1 MNYLSYIIPALSLLL
16 SFYIFSK
23 SNIKQ
28 DTTALTTVIIKLE
41 NINENI
47 TSIKSDLSILRQEQ
61 KEDHDK
67 LIKIEQSIN
76 AAWRKIDELKEEN
89 K

>member
-1 MNYLSYIIPALSLLL
+1 MNYLSYIIPILTLLL
-16 SFYIFSK
+16 SFYIFLK
-23 SNIKQ
+23 SNIRQ

-67 LIKIEQSIN
+67 LIKLEQSVN
-76 AAWRKIDELKEEN
+76 AAWKKIDKINE
-89 K
+89 

>member
-1 MNYLSYIIPALSLLL
+1 MNYLSYIIPTLSLLL

-47 TSIKSDLSILRQEQ
+47 TSIKSDLSIVRQDQ

-67 LIKIEQSIN
+67 LIKLEQSVN
-76 AAWRKIDELKEEN
+76 AAWKKIDGLN
-89 K
+89 Q

>member
-1 MNYLSYIIPALSLLL
+1 MNYLSYIIPVLTLLL
-16 SFYIFSK
+16 SFYIFLK
-23 SNIKQ
+23 SNIRQ

-76 AAWRKIDELKEEN
+76 AAWKKIDGLKQ
-89 K
+89 

>member
-1 MNYLSYIIPALSLLL
+1 MNYLSYVIPVLTLLL
-16 SFYIFSK
+16 SFYIFLK

-47 TSIKSDLSILRQEQ
+47 TSIKSDLSILRQDQ

-67 LIKIEQSIN
+67 LIKLEQSVN
-76 AAWRKIDELKEEN
+76 AAWKKIDKINE
-89 K
+89 

>member
-1 MNYLSYIIPALSLLL
+1 MNYLSYIIPVLTLLL
-16 SFYIFSK
+16 SFYIFLK

-47 TSIKSDLSILRQEQ
+47 TSIKSDLSILRQDQ
-61 KEDHDK
+61 REDHDR
-67 LIKIEQSIN
+67 LIKLEQSIN
-76 AAWRKIDELKEEN
+76 AAWKKIDELK
-89 K
+89 

>member
-1 MNYLSYIIPALSLLL
+1 MNYLSYIIPALTLLL
-16 SFYIFSK
+16 SFYIFLK
-23 SNIKQ
+23 SNIRQ

-76 AAWRKIDELKEEN
+76 AAWKKIDGLKQ
-89 K
+89 

>member
-1 MNYLSYIIPALSLLL
+1 MNYLSYIIPVLTLLL
-16 SFYIFSK
+16 SFYIFLK

-47 TSIKSDLSILRQEQ
+47 TSIKSDLSILRQDQ

-67 LIKIEQSIN
+67 LIKLEQSVN
-76 AAWRKIDELKEEN
+76 AAWKKIDKINE
-89 K
+89 

>member
-47 TSIKSDLSILRQEQ
+47 TSIKSDLSIVRQDQ

-67 LIKIEQSIN
+67 LIKLEQSVN
-76 AAWRKIDELKEEN
+76 AAWKKIDGLN
-89 K
+89 Q